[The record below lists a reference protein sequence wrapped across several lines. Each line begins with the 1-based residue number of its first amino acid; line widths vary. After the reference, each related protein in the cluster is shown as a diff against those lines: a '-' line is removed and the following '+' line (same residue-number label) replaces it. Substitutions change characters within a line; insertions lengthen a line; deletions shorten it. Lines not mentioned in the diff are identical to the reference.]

1 MLLCGGNVTSLL
13 IRMSDKQDLTGRRRR
28 LLYVVIPAIS
38 MVAILVVV
46 YGVYGLNNLQLQSK
60 VDFVILMDSRNKGV
74 EVEVYYES
82 PFNYRVIVYDM
93 KGVSGDK
100 SFADV
105 FRVFLQF
112 AERMRDSDLDYVKL
126 AYQGRVKYILMGEDF
141 KLVGLQ
147 YSLGENPVYI
157 VRTFPEK
164 LLLPNGRNAFPK
176 WEGGL
181 LAVTAKQLEDFNTFM
196 KTWLEL
202 V

>member
-28 LLYVVIPAIS
+28 VLYMVIPAIS
-38 MVAILVVV
+38 MVAILVGV

-60 VDFVILMDSRNKGV
+60 MDFVILMDSRKNKGV

-82 PFNYRVIVYDM
+82 PFNYRAIVYDM

-126 AYQGRVKYILMGEDF
+126 AYQGRVK
-141 KLVGLQ
+141 
-147 YSLGENPVYI
+147 
-157 VRTFPEK
+157 
-164 LLLPNGRNAFPK
+164 
-176 WEGGL
+176 
-181 LAVTAKQLEDFNTFM
+181 
-196 KTWLEL
+196 
-202 V
+202 

>member
-1 MLLCGGNVTSLL
+1 
-13 IRMSDKQDLTGRRRR
+13 
-28 LLYVVIPAIS
+28 
-38 MVAILVVV
+38 
-46 YGVYGLNNLQLQSK
+46 
-60 VDFVILMDSRNKGV
+60 
-74 EVEVYYES
+74 
-82 PFNYRVIVYDM
+82 M

-112 AERMRDSDLDYVKL
+112 AERMRDSDL
-126 AYQGRVKYILMGEDF
+126 GRVKYILMGEDF

-157 VRTFPEK
+157 VRAFPEK

-176 WEGGL
+176 WEGSL

>member
-1 MLLCGGNVTSLL
+1 
-13 IRMSDKQDLTGRRRR
+13 MSDKQALTGRRRR

-46 YGVYGLNNLQLQSK
+46 YGVYGLNNFQLRSK
-60 VDFVILMDSRNKGV
+60 MDFVILMDSRNKGV

-93 KGVSGDK
+93 KGVSRDK

-105 FRVFLQF
+105 FRLFLQF
-112 AERMRDSDLDYVKL
+112 ADRMQGSDLDYVKL
-126 AYQGRVKYILMGEDF
+126 AYQGRVKYILTDEDF

-157 VRTFPEK
+157 IRTFPEK
-164 LLLPNGRNAFPK
+164 LLLLNGRNAFPK

-202 V
+202 Y

>member
-60 VDFVILMDSRNKGV
+60 MDFVILMDSRNKGV
-74 EVEVYYES
+74 EVAVYYDS
-82 PFNYRVIVYDM
+82 PFNYRAIVYDM

-100 SFADV
+100 SFADI

-112 AERMRDSDLDYVKL
+112 AERMRDSDLLREDCL
-126 AYQGRVKYILMGEDF
+126 LRPVKYILTGEDF

-147 YSLGENPVYI
+147 YPLGENSIYI
-157 VRTFPEK
+157 IRTFPEK
-164 LLLPNGRNAFPK
+164 LLLPNGRNVSP
-176 WEGGL
+176 
-181 LAVTAKQLEDFNTFM
+181 TPS
-196 KTWLEL
+196 
-202 V
+202 

>member
-1 MLLCGGNVTSLL
+1 
-13 IRMSDKQDLTGRRRR
+13 MSDKQALTGRRRR

-60 VDFVILMDSRNKGV
+60 MDFVILMDSRNKGV

-112 AERMRDSDLDYVKL
+112 AERMRDSDL
-126 AYQGRVKYILMGEDF
+126 GRVKYILMGEDF